1 MKPLALA
8 ALTAGLLLANAP
20 QALSQPTAPVAA
32 APAASIDYS
41 DGKTWLCRPGRD
53 DACSQSQQ
61 DATIVSAD
69 GKLAAE
75 PFSRVTHHSPVTS
88 TPLTHCSLFTHS

>member
-8 ALTAGLLLANAP
+8 ALTAGFLLANAP
-20 QALSQPTAPVAA
+20 LALSQPVPAVAA
-32 APAASIDYS
+32 VPASSNDYS

-53 DACSQSQQ
+53 DVCSQSQQ
-61 DATIVSAD
+61 DATIVSAN

-75 PFSRVTHHSPVTS
+75 PFGADAKAPVD
-88 TPLTHCSLFTHS
+88 CF

>member
-1 MKPLALA
+1 MKPFAFA

-20 QALSQPTAPVAA
+20 GAFSQTAAPVAA
-32 APAASIDYS
+32 APAAPIDYS

-53 DACSQSQQ
+53 DVCSQSQQ

-69 GKLAAE
+69 
-75 PFSRVTHHSPVTS
+75 
-88 TPLTHCSLFTHS
+88 